1 MYKIGW
7 SILVIAATLN
17 IECKIITRRASK
29 KVNICSGENFEVYAL
44 TFL

>member
-7 SILVIAATLN
+7 SIFIIAATLN
-17 IECKIITRRASK
+17 IECKIITRRANT
-29 KVNICSGENFEVYAL
+29 KVNICSLENFEVYAL